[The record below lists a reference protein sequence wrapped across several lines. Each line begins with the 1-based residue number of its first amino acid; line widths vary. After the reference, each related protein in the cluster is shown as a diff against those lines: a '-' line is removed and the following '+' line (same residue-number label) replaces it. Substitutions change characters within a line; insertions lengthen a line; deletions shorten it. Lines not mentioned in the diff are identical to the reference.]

1 MLQIFRLALYSNNQF
16 RSTSNALPTHLTPPP
31 LPLVLPPVE
40 DVNDNMPVFDR
51 ASYHCQLTEL
61 PVRGQFVTMVSAH
74 DPDASDQLV
83 YRIADGNDRQLF
95 YMDKRSG
102 A

>member
-16 RSTSNALPTHLTPPP
+16 RSTSNTPHTTNIHP

-74 DPDASDQLV
+74 DPDASDQLL

>member
-1 MLQIFRLALYSNNQF
+1 M
-16 RSTSNALPTHLTPPP
+16 
-31 LPLVLPPVE
+31 E

-74 DPDASDQLV
+74 DPDASDQLT

-95 YMDKRSG
+95 YIDKRSG
-102 A
+102 S